1 MDEFSITTPS
11 LLFPAISLLMLAYTN
26 RFLALSTIIR
36 QLYEAHHRE
45 PHANNLRQ
53 LGNLRRRVALIRGM
67 QAFGIVSLLCC
78 LVSMVLMF
86 VHQPVGAQLLFGGSL
101 LLMVVSLMLCLGE
114 ILISDSALNILL
126 ADIESE
132 LRKLE

>member
-36 QLYEAHHRE
+36 QLYDAHNHE
-45 PHANNLRQ
+45 PHVNNLRQ

-67 QAFGIVSLLCC
+67 QAFGIGSLLCC
-78 LVSMVLMF
+78 LISMVLMAI
-86 VHQPVGAQLLFGGSL
+86 HQTLGAQLLFGGSL
-101 LLMVVSLMLCLGE
+101 LLMVASLILCLGE

-126 ADIESE
+126 SDIESE
-132 LRKLE
+132 LHKLE

>member
-36 QLYEAHHRE
+36 QLYDAHHRD
-45 PHANNLRQ
+45 PDGNILRQ

-67 QAFGIVSLLCC
+67 QAFGVGSLMLCI
-78 LVSMVLMF
+78 VSMVLVFFAQALAAHLVF
-86 VHQPVGAQLLFGGSL
+86 VASLFMMVISL
-101 LLMVVSLMLCLGE
+101 LLCLTE
-114 ILISDSALNILL
+114 VLISDTALNILL
-126 ADIESE
+126 SDIEAE
-132 LRKLE
+132 LRRLP